1 MYIISTILI
10 LHSRLRFY
18 FNRKI
23 LSIDSIIPKLKA
35 KLHFRSSISQ
45 KKKKKRRNKNYRDIT
60 RLFKIVFMKFLQSI
74 RCKTKKRKMISS
86 DSIMNMEMM
95 KPFTELERG
104 TVVGSSTLASL
115 FTAVRATILS

>member
-35 KLHFRSSISQ
+35 KLHFRSFISQ
-45 KKKKKRRNKNYRDIT
+45 KKKKRRNKNYRDIT

>member
-23 LSIDSIIPKLKA
+23 LSIDSIILKLKA
-35 KLHFRSSISQ
+35 KLHFRNSIPQ
-45 KKKKKRRNKNYRDIT
+45 KKKKKRRDKNYRDIT
-60 RLFKIVFMKFLQSI
+60 QLFKIVFMKFLQSI
-74 RCKTKKRKMISS
+74 RCKTKKGKMISS

-95 KPFTELERG
+95 KPFTKLERG

>member
-35 KLHFRSSISQ
+35 KLHFRSFISQ
-45 KKKKKRRNKNYRDIT
+45 KKKKRRNKNYRDIT

-115 FTAVRATILS
+115 FIAVRATILS

>member
-45 KKKKKRRNKNYRDIT
+45 KKKKRRDKNYRDIT
-60 RLFKIVFMKFLQSI
+60 QLFKIVFMKFLQSI
-74 RCKTKKRKMISS
+74 RCKTKKGKMISS